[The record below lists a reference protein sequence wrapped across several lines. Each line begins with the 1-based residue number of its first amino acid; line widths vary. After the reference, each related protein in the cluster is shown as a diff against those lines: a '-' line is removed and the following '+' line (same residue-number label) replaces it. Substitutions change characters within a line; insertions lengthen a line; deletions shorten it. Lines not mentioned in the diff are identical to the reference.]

1 MVRLSSVPW
10 PETGGTVEDMT
21 ASNAALR
28 AGDPTL
34 PPVHMRR
41 NAFDPTPE
49 LGEIRESTGVTTVV
63 NAFGMTV
70 YLVTRYEDVKTVL
83 SDHEHFSNSRPPG
96 FVLPG
101 APEMSE
107 EEQASARAG
116 NLLGLDPPEHQRL
129 RRMLTPEFTSA
140 GSSGWSPASSRSST
154 STSMRMEAAGAP
166 ADLVEHFALP
176 IPSLVI
182 CELLGVPY
190 EDRADFQ
197 ARSGTPTR
205 PVAPHRRA
213 HRTCSAQAATYMH
226 SLVAG
231 ARAHPGEDILGML
244 IREHGDELTDDELV
258 GIAGLLLLAGHETT
272 SNMLGLGT
280 LALLRHPD
288 QLAAVRDDPDA
299 VGPAVEELLRWL
311 SIVQTAIPRI
321 TTADVEVAGVPIPAG
336 QLVFASL
343 PAGNRDPEFTDD
355 SRRFRHPAR
364 CARPPRVRPRRAPLP
379 RCAAGPD
386 GDADRVARTVPPL
399 PRPGARRGRS
409 RTSSSARSTSSTDY
423 GRCWLGG
430 DAEVKLIADRDAC
443 IASGNCMMVSEELF
457 DADDD
462 GIVVVRTED
471 VPEAEEDHAR
481 EAVKICPASV
491 LRLE

>member
-1 MVRLSSVPW
+1 MVLILIVPW
-10 PETGGTVEDMT
+10 PESVGTVEYMT
-21 ASNAALR
+21 APNAALR
-28 AGDPTL
+28 AGDPKL

-49 LGEIRESTGVTTVV
+49 LREIRESVGVTTVV

-70 YLVTRYEDVKTVL
+70 HLVTRYEDVKTVL
-83 SDHEHFSNSRPPG
+83 SDHGHFANSRPPG

-101 APEMSE
+101 APEMPE

-129 RRMLTPEFTSA
+129 RRMLTPEFNF
-140 GSSGWSPASSRSST
+140 RRIK
-154 STSMRMEAAGAP
+154 RMEPRITQIVEEHLDAMETAGAP

-197 ARSGTPTR
+197 ARSGRQLDLSLPIVER
-205 PVAPHRRA
+205 MNLQRA
-213 HRTCSAQAATYMH
+213 GREYMH
-226 SLVAG
+226 SLVAR
-231 ARAHPGEDILGML
+231 ARTHPGDDILGML
-244 IREHGDELTDDELV
+244 VREHGTELTDDELV

-311 SIVQTAIPRI
+311 SIVQTSIPRI
-321 TTADVEVAGVPIPAG
+321 TTSDVEVAGVAIPAG
-336 QLVFASL
+336 ELVFASL
-343 PAGNRDPEFTDD
+343 PAGNRDPEFTEAPDNFD
-355 SRRFRHPAR
+355 IRRGASGHLAFGHGVHHCLGAPLARMEMRIAWPALFRRFPNLA
-364 CARPPRVRPRRAPLP
+364 L
-379 RCAAGPD
+379 
-386 GDADRVARTVPPL
+386 
-399 PRPGARRGRS
+399 
-409 RTSSSARSTSSTDY
+409 
-423 GRCWLGG
+423 
-430 DAEVKLIADRDAC
+430 AE
-443 IASGNCMMVSEELF
+443 EF
-457 DADDD
+457 
-462 GIVVVRTED
+462 ED
-471 VPEAEEDHAR
+471 VEFRSFHF
-481 EAVKICPASV
+481 IYG
-491 LRLE
+491 LRSLLVRW